1 MPARVYA
8 IPNYEGTRVDLVLCD
23 PANQAFSGTLHYS
36 YAIAADAE
44 DIQQRRTF
52 PWQSIRDFGDARFQA
67 RQRSAIQRIRQG
79 QPYRPGEG
87 VLDLDPLPGL
97 NTDHKTI
104 MRLGAL
110 ELLGNIASG
119 RLSTNEKD
127 PFPHQLALQ
136 QHFKSQ
142 PPAGGL
148 RRMLIADEVGL
159 GKTVEVAL
167 ILRDILLAKGT
178 LQGFT
183 CLYVTPGGLVQDAAN
198 KLRDVLRGAV
208 DGQNIV
214 STPDR
219 FVAYGRAGNTLGVQV
234 VSTQAVRRYVTAASK
249 ANLPAGLAPDIIIID
264 ECHQAG
270 CDDNLGGALPT
281 PQNATNTYC
290 AVYQLLTGTFWSDS
304 SIPGLGILMSA
315 TPFRTQA
322 QFTNLLRL
330 VTHGVGAA
338 SGFDAYGNNVDSDRL
353 CKVLGTEGLTASVI
367 WRRQTDNEVRSW
379 SGARIFPNLTVIRPH
394 NLKADDQQ
402 TPHLLPPSGALLRL
416 IDEIKQTIAEISRE
430 HGAGFGGF
438 ARVQLEKKLTSS
450 SIAGACALFTWA
462 VRRRRWQSQTAYG
475 QDVTTGTESLRN
487 LLRCISRKIAAA
499 TPGNQADLAA
509 VTFRSDRFEFA
520 AQHLRPGAIPRLY
533 EYAEVVQAAEE
544 GDDKAWTIT
553 DDQMTRVVTL
563 AQRLLGIEEADAA
576 VEAVQETKLTWLR
589 ELLRRHPD
597 ERFLLFT
604 ESLQTCECLKN
615 TLGEMCDILDGGL
628 DTKDRLEVVRRL
640 GAEDDPL
647 RILVATSAADE
658 GIDLQVASRVVHW
671 DLSSSP
677 ATLMQRNG
685 RAARLGQVRD
695 VTAYYLI
702 LQGTHEARRDESL
715 QRKFG
720 DLGIDDDS
728 LQNRI
733 LGSLTDDEQDR
744 LEQAI
749 EDNNQRVAGEI
760 LERAKTENDQMDA
773 NLQRVRAT
781 LRHSQVLS
789 RNDLSNRLEMWKD
802 LGWAEVVGNE
812 THLQFEELSWRKPI
826 FQARGVQMEDTV
838 STAATISRADR
849 VQRMIFD
856 PEFFVFG
863 PKSSGERPRLAGL
876 NPWVSRDDHHGRTE
890 HLPSGQSELLG
901 ILLREM
907 VRLPAADFMPIK
919 RNAVPEGLVPAGTCW
934 VLMCTHPLREQEN
947 VFADAEQQGHE
958 LLLDRPYLTY
968 YCFGSLDNVGG
979 PFKPLA
985 PSASAAEVQE
995 MIGCLECFA
1004 RAGGANGSEGLDY
1017 DNGHYPY
1024 ATNAEALRDRARAAS
1039 TAMSLWIE
1047 GVTKDGQAGFGEQS
1061 QRFVPFPVALIG
1073 LFD

>member
-67 RQRSAIQRIRQG
+67 KQRSAIQRILQG

-97 NTDHKTI
+97 NTDHKTV

-142 PPAGGL
+142 PPAGGP

-167 ILRDILLAKGT
+167 ILRDILLAKGN

-214 STPDR
+214 STPDTFR
-219 FVAYGRAGNTLGVQV
+219 NYGRAGNTLGVQV

-249 ANLPAGLAPDIIIID
+249 RNLPEGLAPDIVIID

-270 CDDNLGGALPT
+270 CDEDLRGVLPT
-281 PQNATNTYC
+281 PENAINTYC

-338 SGFDAYGNNVDSDRL
+338 PGFDAYGNNVDSDRL
-353 CKVLGTEGLTASVI
+353 CEVLGMEGLTASVI

-394 NLKADDQQ
+394 NLNADDQQ
-402 TPHLLPPSGALLRL
+402 TPRLLPPSGALLHL
-416 IDEIKQTIAEISRE
+416 IDEIKLTIAEISRAN
-430 HGAGFGGF
+430 GAGFGGF

-462 VRRRRWQSQTAYG
+462 VRRRKWQSQAAYG
-475 QDVTTGTESLRN
+475 QDVTAGTESLRN

-499 TPGNQADLAA
+499 TPGSQADLAA

-533 EYAEVVQAAEE
+533 EYAEVVQTAEE
-544 GDDKAWTIT
+544 GDDNAWTIT
-553 DDQMTRVVTL
+553 DPQMIRVVTL
-563 AQRLLGIEEADAA
+563 AQRLLGVEEADAA

-589 ELLRRHPD
+589 ELLHRHPG

-615 TLGEMCDILDGGL
+615 TLGEMCDILDGSL
-628 DTKDRLEVVRRL
+628 DNNARLEVVRRL

-702 LQGTHEARRDESL
+702 LQGTHEARRDQSL
-715 QRKFG
+715 QQKFAE
-720 DLGIDDDS
+720 LGIDDDS

-733 LGSLTDDEQDR
+733 LGSLTDDEQAW
-744 LEQAI
+744 LEEAI
-749 EDNNQRVAGEI
+749 QNNDQGAAGEI
-760 LERAKTENDQMDA
+760 LRNAKAENDKMDV
-773 NLQRVRAT
+773 NLERVRAT

-789 RNDLSNRLEMWKD
+789 RNDLSKRLKLWMD
-802 LGWAEVVGNE
+802 LRGPEVVG
-812 THLQFEELSWRKPI
+812 EEIQLHFQERRWQKPI
-826 FQARGVQMEDTV
+826 FEEGGVRMEEAV
-838 STAATISRADR
+838 AAAATISRAEHI
-849 VQRMIFD
+849 QRMIFD

-863 PKSSGERPRLAGL
+863 PRGKGEQPRLAGL
-876 NPWVSRDDHHGRTE
+876 DPWVSKVDRHGRTE
-890 HLPSGQSELLG
+890 HLPSKQLELLG
-901 ILLREM
+901 SMLREM

-919 RNAVPEGLVPAGTCW
+919 RDAVHEGLVPAGTCW

-947 VFADAEQQGHE
+947 ALPDAGQQDND
-958 LLLDRPYLTY
+958 LLMDRPYLTY
-968 YCFGSLDNVGG
+968 YCFGSLVNVGE
-979 PFKPLA
+979 FLKPLA
-985 PSASAAEVQE
+985 PLASADNVQE
-995 MIGCLECFA
+995 MIKCLECFA
-1004 RAGGANGSEGLDY
+1004 TADGADGGEGLDY
-1017 DNGHYPY
+1017 DNGYPY
-1024 ATNAEALRDRARAAS
+1024 ATEPRVLREKAREAS
-1039 TAMSLWIE
+1039 TAISHWIE
-1047 GVTKDGQAGFGEQS
+1047 EVTKDGQAGFGQ
-1061 QRFVPFPVALIG
+1061 QAQHFVPFPVALIG